1 MNEKPDISTL
11 FSMLSNNED
20 FKNKNPEEILA
31 KLMSSNSFNTSS
43 SSDNQTYNSTNTSN
57 DNSYSNDIP
66 DMEIMMKFMRI
77 MKSSNEN
84 NPSKDLL
91 NSLKPFLNDSRK
103 EKVDQYIK
111 ILGITKALET
121 FNDLGDNLK

>member
-11 FSMLSNNED
+11 FSILSNNED

-57 DNSYSNDIP
+57 DNSFSNDIP
-66 DMEIMMKFMRI
+66 DVEIMMKFMRI

-111 ILGITKALET
+111 ILGITKALEM